1 MDALWRQFEAYFAD
15 FVAGAR
21 DGRYAYSAEYGGL
34 VDAADV
40 A

>member
-1 MDALWRQFEAYFAD
+1 MGALWRQFEAYFAD

-21 DGRYAYSAEYGGL
+21 DGRYVYSEAHGSLASAE
-34 VDAADV
+34 DV

>member
-1 MDALWRQFEAYFAD
+1 MDELWGQFEAYFVD

-21 DGRYAYSAEYGGL
+21 DGRYTYSEAHGGLASAE
-34 VDAADV
+34 DV